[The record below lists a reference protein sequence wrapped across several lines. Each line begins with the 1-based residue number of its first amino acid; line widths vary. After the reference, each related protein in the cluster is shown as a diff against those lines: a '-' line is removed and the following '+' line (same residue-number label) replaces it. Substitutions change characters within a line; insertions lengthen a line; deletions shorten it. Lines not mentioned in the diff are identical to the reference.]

1 MDINI
6 NLYKVF
12 FIVANT
18 KNMNKA
24 AEELCISQPAVTKSV
39 KKLESQLGTT
49 LFVRSS
55 KGMSLTAEGEMLYDK
70 VKSAFLVLEEA
81 EKSFLEFQE
90 LKVGEVRIGI
100 SAVLTNIV
108 LLEAVKEFSMK
119 YPGVNIIINNGLTS
133 DLLNELN
140 KGKLDFVIFNEG
152 DSNVPNIEKQKIR
165 TLNYTFAIQKG
176 SDRLKA
182 PLIMQKKGSFTR
194 EFMDNFIKEHD
205 YLCKPGIT
213 VVSQD
218 LACVMA
224 SQGMGICFAFEELIN
239 KRFPKLEVLP
249 NVPECK
255 SDIFIATNKHSSNT
269 FAAKTLI
276 KMIKE
281 KNIID

>member
-6 NLYKVF
+6 NLYKTF
-12 FIVANT
+12 FMVANT

-49 LFVRSS
+49 LFIRSS
-55 KGMSLTAEGEMLYDK
+55 KGMELTAEGQMLYDK
-70 VKSAFLVLEEA
+70 VKSAFIILEEA
-81 EKSFLEFQE
+81 EKSFLDFKD
-90 LKVGEVRIGI
+90 LKTGEVRIGI

-108 LLEAVKEFSMK
+108 LLESVKEFTDK
-119 YPGVNIIINNGLTS
+119 YPGVNVIINNGLTS
-133 DLLNELN
+133 DLLNDLN
-140 KGKLDFVIFNEG
+140 KGKLDFVIYNEG
-152 DSNVPNIEKQKIR
+152 DTNIPNIEKTKIR
-165 TLNYTFAIQKG
+165 SLNYTFAIQKG
-176 SDRLKA
+176 LDRLKA

-194 EFMDNFIKEHD
+194 EFMDNFIKEHN

-224 SQGMGICFAFEELIN
+224 SQGMGICFAFEELI
-239 KRFPKLEVLP
+239 KTRFPKLEILP
-249 NVPECK
+249 GVPECK
-255 SDIFIATNKHSSNT
+255 SDIFIATNKHSSAT

-276 KMIKE
+276 KMIKD
-281 KNIID
+281 KNFVD